1 MKLNLKIVKNNLLL
15 IIILSLTLR
24 VLNLYFFEGIF
35 LHYGED
41 DEHYFKIASYVEE
54 NGLLNWQ
61 SIDRPP
67 LISLIIVPIIKIFNY
82 SFSLIFIKLLMIFL
96 SISTCIS
103 LYFLSLEITKS
114 YKISFLISLIYSF
127 YPFSIYMSGRL
138 YTENL
143 ATLLICLIS
152 LFFIK
157 FINKHHIKFLLI
169 VSFLMG
175 LLSLTRSS
183 YFYLPFFLSFTILLI
198 NKNIIKKLLYISTM
212 FLIFFMTL
220 SPWIIKNYFQ
230 LNEYVPTT
238 TRLGYGLWLSNNDF
252 SNKTIKNG
260 GYERTEK
267 FKEEI
272 EYSKSFDPIKKS
284 NYLKEKALK
293 EIKNNKLE
301 FVKACIFRFLNF
313 FNPKPNPYK
322 KFTLKDMVMI
332 TFFSPFLVIFFLSL
346 INKNYN
352 FEKIILLTII
362 FYALVTHIPFY
373 GMPRFRFPVDG
384 LIFLLAVTYLFENTN
399 SKSFL
404 KFLSRLK
411 FFRE

>member
-1 MKLNLKIVKNNLLL
+1 
-15 IIILSLTLR
+15 
-24 VLNLYFFEGIF
+24 
-35 LHYGED
+35 
-41 DEHYFKIASYVEE
+41 
-54 NGLLNWQ
+54 
-61 SIDRPP
+61 
-67 LISLIIVPIIKIFNY
+67 
-82 SFSLIFIKLLMIFL
+82 
-96 SISTCIS
+96 
-103 LYFLSLEITKS
+103 
-114 YKISFLISLIYSF
+114 
-127 YPFSIYMSGRL
+127 
-138 YTENL
+138 
-143 ATLLICLIS
+143 
-152 LFFIK
+152 
-157 FINKHHIKFLLI
+157 
-169 VSFLMG
+169 
-175 LLSLTRSS
+175 
-183 YFYLPFFLSFTILLI
+183 
-198 NKNIIKKLLYISTM
+198 M